1 MFGSII
7 EDIKDQLKRGDK
19 WWTIIIICT
28 AIFLL
33 DTTIG
38 IIALIAPSN
47 ILPSTILKD
56 YFALPLNFSTAIYK
70 PWTIVTYGFLHA
82 NFFHLFFNMLM
93 LFWFGQIYS
102 LYMGYKHSYRVL
114 LGGVVFGGLTAL
126 LVYTYIPYFAR
137 QASYLVGASAAVE
150 AVVIAATALN
160 PEHEMRL
167 LLFGRVK
174 IKYIAFVTLILNFV
188 GIAGTNAG
196 GVIAHL
202 GGALWGYLYII
213 YLRSGLDVF
222 AMLKN
227 TFSSK
232 PKMIISHNSQRPSEN
247 KDEAQL
253 NIILDKISTS
263 GYDSLT
269 KNEKTFL
276 EKYAKK

>member
-1 MFGSII
+1 
-7 EDIKDQLKRGDK
+7 
-19 WWTIIIICT
+19 
-28 AIFLL
+28 
-33 DTTIG
+33 
-38 IIALIAPSN
+38 
-47 ILPSTILKD
+47 
-56 YFALPLNFSTAIYK
+56 
-70 PWTIVTYGFLHA
+70 
-82 NFFHLFFNMLM
+82 
-93 LFWFGQIYS
+93 
-102 LYMGYKHSYRVL
+102 
-114 LGGVVFGGLTAL
+114 
-126 LVYTYIPYFAR
+126 
-137 QASYLVGASAAVE
+137 
-150 AVVIAATALN
+150 
-160 PEHEMRL
+160 MRL